1 MNEKKGYPAGSQKNN
16 NNNNKFIQYYH
27 FVQMLAIKMTI
38 SKTAKFKEM
47 KIWWNGRINYVKCLK
62 GEILAASLAVWERES
77 RFSLIGDVEDGGWAG
92 SQKGKRI
99 ACTGTT
105 LVFLFLK
112 LAAAQELCKEK
123 KAPNKLLIS
132 WLVSLP
138 YGP

>member
-1 MNEKKGYPAGSQKNN
+1 MVENPRQYMPLGTGYFTENSRWVSPKSERKKGYPAGSQKNN

-77 RFSLIGDVEDGGWAG
+77 IQVLSDRRCWRWRLGGLPEGQEDNVY
-92 SQKGKRI
+92 RNNT
-99 ACTGTT
+99 C
-105 LVFLFLK
+105 L
-112 LAAAQELCKEK
+112 
-123 KAPNKLLIS
+123 
-132 WLVSLP
+132 LVS
-138 YGP
+138 